1 MGITSPREKIEKKM
15 LELKYKRVVIQEEK
29 LERLEQLKK
38 LLGREVIRKPIPD
51 YIVDYSEVSTRI
63 TRKEKG
69 NNTIRKK
76 IKRRQIKKENE
87 NKKIKIENLYEKNY
101 KKYK

>member
-1 MGITSPREKIEKKM
+1 M

-51 YIVDYSEVSTRI
+51 YIVDDSEVSTRI

>member
-51 YIVDYSEVSTRI
+51 YIVDDSEVSTRI

>member
-38 LLGREVIRKPIPD
+38 LLGREVIRKPVPD
-51 YIVDYSEVSTRI
+51 YIIDDSEVSTRI

>member
-1 MGITSPREKIEKKM
+1 M
-15 LELKYKRVVIQEEK
+15 LELKYKRVEIQEEK
-29 LERLEQLKK
+29 LETLEQLKK

-51 YIVDYSEVSTRI
+51 YIVDDSETSIRI

-69 NNTIRKK
+69 SNTIRKK

>member
-51 YIVDYSEVSTRI
+51 YIVDDSEVSTRI

-87 NKKIKIENLYEKNY
+87 NKKIKIENLYEK
-101 KKYK
+101 KL

>member
-51 YIVDYSEVSTRI
+51 YIVDDSEVSTRI

-87 NKKIKIENLYEKNY
+87 NKKIKIENLYEKNF

>member
-51 YIVDYSEVSTRI
+51 YIVDDSEVSTRI
-63 TRKEKG
+63 TRKEEG

>member
-15 LELKYKRVVIQEEK
+15 LELKYKRVEIQEEK

-38 LLGREVIRKPIPD
+38 ILGREVIRKPIPD
-51 YIVDYSEVSTRI
+51 YIVDDSETSNRI
-63 TRKEKG
+63 SRKEKG
-69 NNTIRKK
+69 SNTIRKK